1 MFPLKLI
8 SLPFKWKQVYRE
20 RENTHRFP
28 MLENGPL
35 VPLTLPCGQKSKY
48 FFFLRTSFLVQLFQ
62 AEPTCRS
69 HIPVLLL
76 RVICVRG
83 GEGGLGGRSL
93 VYPFHGQPA
102 NNPHCVASSPP
113 LSRVPFD
120 HSSGK
125 LGLQACTQLPTA
137 LAEALGRAWPNGT
150 LMNSRPVELARR
162 RSWAQAMKGGE
173 KKKQKTGPLS
183 RRLTQGLLRQTSRY
197 LENYV

>member
-1 MFPLKLI
+1 M
-8 SLPFKWKQVYRE
+8 V
-20 RENTHRFP
+20 H
-28 MLENGPL
+28 
-35 VPLTLPCGQKSKY
+35 
-48 FFFLRTSFLVQLFQ
+48 
-62 AEPTCRS
+62 
-69 HIPVLLL
+69 
-76 RVICVRG
+76 
-83 GEGGLGGRSL
+83 
-93 VYPFHGQPA
+93 PFHGQPA
-102 NNPHCVASSPP
+102 NNPHCVASSPPP

>member
-1 MFPLKLI
+1 M
-8 SLPFKWKQVYRE
+8 SLPYA
-20 RENTHRFP
+20 
-28 MLENGPL
+28 GPFTESDL
-35 VPLTLPCGQKSKY
+35 CT
-48 FFFLRTSFLVQLFQ
+48 
-62 AEPTCRS
+62 
-69 HIPVLLL
+69 
-76 RVICVRG
+76 
-83 GEGGLGGRSL
+83 GGREGWERGAWSIL
-93 VYPFHGQPA
+93 SMVRQQITHTVWLPVP
-102 NNPHCVASSPP
+102 PP

-150 LMNSRPVELARR
+150 LMNSRPVGLARR
-162 RSWAQAMKGGE
+162 RSWVQAMKGGG

>member
-1 MFPLKLI
+1 M
-8 SLPFKWKQVYRE
+8 SLPYPRPFTE
-20 RENTHRFP
+20 SDLC
-28 MLENGPL
+28 MG
-35 VPLTLPCGQKSKY
+35 
-48 FFFLRTSFLVQLFQ
+48 
-62 AEPTCRS
+62 
-69 HIPVLLL
+69 
-76 RVICVRG
+76 
-83 GEGGLGGRSL
+83 GGLGGRSL

-173 KKKQKTGPLS
+173 KKS
-183 RRLTQGLLRQTSRY
+183 RKLAPCRGDLRRAYCVRQAGTWRTMFSRNK
-197 LENYV
+197 EHAES

>member
-1 MFPLKLI
+1 ML
-8 SLPFKWKQVYRE
+8 LPYAGHFTE
-20 RENTHRFP
+20 SDLCT
-28 MLENGPL
+28 G
-35 VPLTLPCGQKSKY
+35 GS
-48 FFFLRTSFLVQLFQ
+48 
-62 AEPTCRS
+62 
-69 HIPVLLL
+69 
-76 RVICVRG
+76 
-83 GEGGLGGRSL
+83 GEGWERGAWSILSMVSQQITHTVWL
-93 VYPFHGQPA
+93 PVP
-102 NNPHCVASSPP
+102 PP

-150 LMNSRPVELARR
+150 LMNSRPVGLARR
-162 RSWAQAMKGGE
+162 RSWAQAMKGGG